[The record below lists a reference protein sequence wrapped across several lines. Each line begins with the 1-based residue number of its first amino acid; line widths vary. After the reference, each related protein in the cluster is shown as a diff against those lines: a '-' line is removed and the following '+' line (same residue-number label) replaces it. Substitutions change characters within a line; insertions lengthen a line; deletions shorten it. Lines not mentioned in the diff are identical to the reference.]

1 MYLVEILL
9 IARKKN
15 LLSNLVAKY
24 LIRKIKIAVIT
35 IARVMFFSIKLDIL
49 NNQPTIRLAVEY
61 IFTSTRYTY

>member
-35 IARVMFFSIKLDIL
+35 IARVMFFFNK
-49 NNQPTIRLAVEY
+49 IRYFE
-61 IFTSTRYTY
+61 